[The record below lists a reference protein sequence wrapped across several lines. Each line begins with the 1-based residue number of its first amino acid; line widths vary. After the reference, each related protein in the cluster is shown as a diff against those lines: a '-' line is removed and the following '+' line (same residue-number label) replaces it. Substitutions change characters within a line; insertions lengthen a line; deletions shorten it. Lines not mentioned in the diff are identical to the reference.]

1 VVLPSLLVRNNRNP
15 VARNLQYLCI
25 SMKQKEH
32 LPIFGIGPVYVGTI
46 AIIAII
52 GIILSKKGY
61 LDSGL
66 ILALKTPMLIIG
78 ILVALLGVFIWGYAF
93 LRSKIDDGILHN
105 HLVTDGIY
113 AWMRNPL
120 YTGWMFIIIGV
131 ALCFGNLWLLVLPFI
146 FWALM
151 AIMLKP
157 TEEKWLRNLYGTEYD
172 AYCKRVNRTW
182 PWFPKQY

>member
-1 VVLPSLLVRNNRNP
+1 
-15 VARNLQYLCI
+15 
-25 SMKQKEH
+25 MKQKEH

-46 AIIAII
+46 AVIAII
-52 GIILSKKGY
+52 GIILSKKGN

-66 ILALKTPMLIIG
+66 IPELRIPLLIIG
-78 ILVALLGVFIWGYAF
+78 IVVALLGVFIWGDAL

-131 ALCFGNLWLLVLPFI
+131 ALCFGNLWLLALPFI

-157 TEEKWLRNLYGTEYD
+157 TEEKWLHDLYGAEYD
-172 AYCKRVNRTW
+172 AYCMRVNRTW
-182 PWFPKQY
+182 PWFPKKK

>member
-1 VVLPSLLVRNNRNP
+1 
-15 VARNLQYLCI
+15 
-25 SMKQKEH
+25 MKQKEH

-61 LDSGL
+61 LDSGH
-66 ILALKTPMLIIG
+66 IL
-78 ILVALLGVFIWGYAF
+78 
-93 LRSKIDDGILHN
+93 
-105 HLVTDGIY
+105 
-113 AWMRNPL
+113 
-120 YTGWMFIIIGV
+120 

-182 PWFPKQY
+182 PWFPKK

>member
-1 VVLPSLLVRNNRNP
+1 
-15 VARNLQYLCI
+15 
-25 SMKQKEH
+25 MKQKEH

-66 ILALKTPMLIIG
+66 IPELKIPMLIIG
-78 ILVALLGVFIWGYAF
+78 IVVALLGVFIWGYAF

-113 AWMRNPL
+113 AWIH
-120 YTGWMFIIIGV
+120 GCAG
-131 ALCFGNLWLLVLPFI
+131 
-146 FWALM
+146 M
-151 AIMLKP
+151 AGA
-157 TEEKWLRNLYGTEYD
+157 R
-172 AYCKRVNRTW
+172 AC
-182 PWFPKQY
+182 